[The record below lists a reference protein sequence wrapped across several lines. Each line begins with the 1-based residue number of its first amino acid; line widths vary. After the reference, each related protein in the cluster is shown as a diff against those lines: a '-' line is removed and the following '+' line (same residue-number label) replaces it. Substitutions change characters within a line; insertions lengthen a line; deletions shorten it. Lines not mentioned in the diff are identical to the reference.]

1 MFGMNVMAWNGGD
14 LEKLEVLQNRIG
26 HLALGTPKLMAA
38 EAFRGDLGWSL
49 FSERMVKAVL
59 NYMVRIAQR
68 KQKSV
73 ACTGRMKSAVVVMHK
88 LTDAEVKRQCYKG
101 DFSTQEAGVKRQCC
115 RGDFSTQEAGVK
127 RQCCRGDFIKQEDE
141 VENLEYVAPPN
152 PANPPAAMIIKSE
165 VPDGALDD
173 VTVKEEPID
182 WDQEPQVSSNAVSST
197 LTMKREDEVCA
208 GARSGHA
215 ETDDKLQEGSSGACN
230 TSAVYQ
236 RSAAASQEGADSV
249 PSQVSG
255 AVSSVRYQ
263 QNCQVPAEVS
273 GTNRDLELHLAS
285 SHGKGKMLKCELCG
299 YSTAH
304 QSSLKKHQAS
314 KHGIGKLFQCKLCD
328 YSSAEKGSFS
338 AHLGS
343 KHQIGK
349 LLLCA
354 YCAYSSPSNRNLKRH
369 VACKHGVGK

>member
-1 MFGMNVMAWNGGD
+1 M
-14 LEKLEVLQNRIG
+14 LC
-26 HLALGTPKLMAA
+26 
-38 EAFRGDLGWSL
+38 
-49 FSERMVKAVL
+49 
-59 NYMVRIAQR
+59 
-68 KQKSV
+68 SV
-73 ACTGRMKSAVVVMHK
+73 ACTGSMKSAVVVMHK
-88 LTDAEVKRQCYKG
+88 LTDDE
-101 DFSTQEAGVKRQCC
+101 VKRQCC
-115 RGDFSTQEAGVK
+115 RGVTSTQEAGVK

-165 VPDGALDD
+165 VLDGALDD

-215 ETDDKLQEGSSGACN
+215 EADDKLQEGSSGACN

-236 RSAAASQEGADSV
+236 RPAAASQEGADSV

-273 GTNRDLELHLAS
+273 GTNRDLEVKPGRCQKFLCNVCDYSTNRKDNLTIHLAS
-285 SHGKGKMLKCELCG
+285 KHKLGVFSELCK
-299 YSTAH
+299 
-304 QSSLKKHQAS
+304 LKPPT
-314 KHGIGKLFQCKLCD
+314 I
-328 YSSAEKGSFS
+328 
-338 AHLGS
+338 
-343 KHQIGK
+343 
-349 LLLCA
+349 
-354 YCAYSSPSNRNLKRH
+354 NL
-369 VACKHGVGK
+369 ACMGHANS